1 MRSEDRGKRSVA
13 PPELP
18 SGSDF
23 AGGGRARGGG
33 LGARAGVTSTAQQ
46 AGLWGTPDLTWGA
59 LP

>member
-1 MRSEDRGKRSVA
+1 MRSEDRGMRRVV

-23 AGGGRARGGG
+23 AGGGRTRRGG

-46 AGLWGTPDLTWGA
+46 AGLWAPRASPWGA